1 MPADAA
7 KSGEQF
13 RSEQSMFSRGI
24 KGERERN
31 LRGIYREPRH
41 GEGARV

>member
-1 MPADAA
+1 MPADVA
-7 KSGEQF
+7 KSGERF
-13 RSEQSMFSRGI
+13 RSDQSMFSRGI

-31 LRGIYREPRH
+31 PRGIYREPRC